1 MKTTINSDED
11 RETPEAAQPKAK
23 RTPAKKIKHAKKA
36 GRAKKASK
44 PKADRTNKKAEVIAL
59 LKRAKG
65 ATLRVR

>member
-1 MKTTINSDED
+1 MNTTINSDED
-11 RETPEAAQPKAK
+11 KETPEAAQPKAK